1 MEFEK
6 ELSYKQ
12 MCSLMEEE
20 ESSSGNVRKYQLEHW
35 REQYNIEKVGR
46 GKYIIHSQLTKEE
59 SQALKDRKN
68 YANFLQATLLQFL
81 SESEFSTTVY
91 TYRDIREH
99 LMMVNPNYFPVKY
112 YQKEL
117 NIKVSHK
124 YTEELTEALK
134 KIWFDNADSHDEYAI
149 KAALRKLSDRRL
161 ISIKETHVFYKHIR
175 LPNGNIISS
184 KPEVATDE
192 QEAQFLQIGIEYL
205 NKVGCK
211 NVGELYGKPRIIQ
224 QGYYRVLVNYIKTLG
239 YDRYARAFVI
249 TRASELNRMVK
260 FLAPEFNEMQ
270 VNRYLKSKRF
280 NSIPKDMNEQLVEE
294 LIKYHKVVFLSAEE
308 MKELKQKEG

>member
-1 MEFEK
+1 MSKEK
-6 ELSYKQ
+6 ELTYPELCQELNEQEQKGGHNRKVHIEKLQ
-12 MCSLMEEE
+12 EE
-20 ESSSGNVRKYQLEHW
+20 
-35 REQYNIEKVGR
+35 YNIEKIGR
-46 GKYIIHSQLTKEE
+46 GKYIIHGQLTKEE
-59 SQALKDRKN
+59 SQAIKDRKN

-81 SESEFSTTVY
+81 SESETSTTIY

-161 ISIKETHVFYKHIR
+161 ISIKETHVFYKHIK
-175 LPNGNIISS
+175 LPNGNTVSS
-184 KPEVATDE
+184 KPELATDG
-192 QEAQFLQIGIEYL
+192 QEARFLQVGIEYL
-205 NKVGCK
+205 SKVGCK
-211 NVGELYGKPRIIQ
+211 NVGELYSKSKIIQ
-224 QGYYRVLVNYIKTLG
+224 QGYYRALVNYIKTLG

-249 TRASELNRMVK
+249 TRASELNRMVE
-260 FLAPEFNEMQ
+260 FLAPKFNEMQ

-280 NSIPKDMNEQLVEE
+280 NSIPKDMNEQLINE
-294 LIKYHKVVFLSAEE
+294 LIKYHRVVFATAEE
-308 MKELKQKEG
+308 LKKEG

>member
-12 MCSLMEEE
+12 ICSLMGEE
-20 ESSSGNVRKYQLEHW
+20 ESSSGNVRKYQLGRWQEK
-35 REQYNIEKVGR
+35 YNIEKIGR
-46 GKYIIHSQLTKEE
+46 GKYIVHGQLTKEE
-59 SQALKDRKN
+59 SQTIKDRKN

-81 SESEFSTTVY
+81 SVSEASTTVY

-124 YTEELTEALK
+124 YTAELTEALK
-134 KIWFDNADSHDEYAI
+134 RIWFDNADNHDEYAI

-175 LPNGNIISS
+175 LPNGNTVSS
-184 KPEVATDE
+184 KPELATDE
-192 QEAQFLQIGIEYL
+192 QEAQFLQVGIEYL

-211 NVGELYGKPRIIQ
+211 NVGELYNKSKIIQ
-224 QGYYRVLVNYIKTLG
+224 QGYYRALVNYIKTLG

-280 NSIPKDMNEQLVEE
+280 NSIPKAINEQMIEE
-294 LIKYHKVVFLSAEE
+294 LIKYHKVVFATAEE
-308 MKELKQKEG
+308 LEQIKKEG

>member
-12 MCSLMEEE
+12 LCSLMGEE
-20 ESSSGNVRKYQLEHW
+20 ESSSGNVRKYQLERW
-35 REQYNIEKVGR
+35 QEQYNIEKIGR
-46 GKYIIHSQLTKEE
+46 GKYIIHGQLTKEE
-59 SQALKDRKN
+59 SQTIKDRKN

-81 SESEFSTTVY
+81 SESETSTAVY

-124 YTEELTEALK
+124 YTAELTEALK
-134 KIWFDNADSHDEYAI
+134 RIWFDNADSHDEYAI

-161 ISIKETHVFYKHIR
+161 ISIKETHVFYKHIK
-175 LPNGNIISS
+175 LPNGNTVSS
-184 KPEVATDE
+184 KPELATDE
-192 QEAQFLQIGIEYL
+192 QEAQFLQVGIEYL

-211 NVGELYGKPRIIQ
+211 NVGELYSKSKIVQ
-224 QGYYRVLVNYIKTLG
+224 QGYYRALVNYIKTLG

-294 LIKYHKVVFLSAEE
+294 LIKYHKAVFATAEE
-308 MKELKQKEG
+308 LKKEG

>member
-1 MEFEK
+1 MGKEK
-6 ELSYKQ
+6 ELTYPELCQELNEQEQKGGHNRKVHIEKLQ
-12 MCSLMEEE
+12 EE
-20 ESSSGNVRKYQLEHW
+20 
-35 REQYNIEKVGR
+35 YNIEKIGR
-46 GKYIIHSQLTKEE
+46 GKYIIHGQLTKEE
-59 SQALKDRKN
+59 SQAIKDRKN

-81 SESEFSTTVY
+81 SESETSTTVY

-124 YTEELTEALK
+124 YTAELTEALK

-161 ISIKETHVFYKHIR
+161 ISIKETHVFYKHIK
-175 LPNGNIISS
+175 LPNGNTVSS
-184 KPEVATDE
+184 KPELATDE
-192 QEAQFLQIGIEYL
+192 QEARFLQVGIEYL
-205 NKVGCK
+205 SKVGCK
-211 NVGELYGKPRIIQ
+211 NVGELYSKSKIIQ
-224 QGYYRVLVNYIKTLG
+224 QGYYRALVNYIKTLG

-249 TRASELNRMVK
+249 TRASELSRMVK
-260 FLAPEFNEMQ
+260 FLAPEFNEIQ

-280 NSIPKDMNEQLVEE
+280 NSIPKDMNEQLINE
-294 LIKYHKVVFLSAEE
+294 LIKYHRVVFATVE
-308 MKELKQKEG
+308 ELKKEG

>member
-12 MCSLMEEE
+12 ICKEFDES
-20 ESSSGNVRKYQLEHW
+20 ESSSGRVRQLQLNRW
-35 REQYNIEKVGR
+35 QEQYDIEKVGR
-46 GKYIIHSQLTKEE
+46 GKYIIHGQLTKEE
-59 SQALKDRKN
+59 SQAIQDRKN

-81 SESEFSTTVY
+81 AESETSTTVY

-124 YTEELTEALK
+124 YTAELTEALK
-134 KIWFDNADSHDEYAI
+134 RIWFDNADSHDEYAI

-161 ISIKETHVFYKHIR
+161 ISIKETHVFYKHIK
-175 LPNGNIISS
+175 LPNGNTVSS
-184 KPEVATDE
+184 KPELATDE
-192 QEAQFLQIGIEYL
+192 QEAQFLQVGIEYL

-211 NVGELYGKPRIIQ
+211 NVGELYNKSKIIQ
-224 QGYYRVLVNYIKTLG
+224 QGYYRALVNYIKTLG

-280 NSIPKDMNEQLVEE
+280 NSIPKDMNEQLVGE
-294 LIKYHKVVFLSAEE
+294 LIKYHKAVFATAEE
-308 MKELKQKEG
+308 LKKEG

>member
-1 MEFEK
+1 MGKEK
-6 ELSYKQ
+6 ELTYPELCQELNEQEQKGGHNRKVHIEKLQ
-12 MCSLMEEE
+12 EE
-20 ESSSGNVRKYQLEHW
+20 
-35 REQYNIEKVGR
+35 YNIEKIGR
-46 GKYIIHSQLTKEE
+46 GKYIIHGQLTKEE
-59 SQALKDRKN
+59 SQAIKDRKN

-81 SESEFSTTVY
+81 SESETSTTVY

-124 YTEELTEALK
+124 YTAELTEALK

-161 ISIKETHVFYKHIR
+161 ISIKETHVFYKHIK
-175 LPNGNIISS
+175 LPNGNTVSS
-184 KPEVATDE
+184 KPELATDE
-192 QEAQFLQIGIEYL
+192 QEARFLQVGIEYL
-205 NKVGCK
+205 SKVGCK
-211 NVGELYGKPRIIQ
+211 NVGELYSKSKIIQ
-224 QGYYRVLVNYIKTLG
+224 QGYYRALVNYIKTLG

-249 TRASELNRMVK
+249 TRASELSRMVK
-260 FLAPEFNEMQ
+260 FLAPEFNEIQ

-280 NSIPKDMNEQLVEE
+280 NSIPKDMNEQLINE
-294 LIKYHKVVFLSAEE
+294 LIKYHRVVFATAEE
-308 MKELKQKEG
+308 LKKEG

>member
-12 MCSLMEEE
+12 ICSLMGEE
-20 ESSSGNVRKYQLEHW
+20 ESSSGNVRKYQLERW
-35 REQYNIEKVGR
+35 QEQYDIEKIGR
-46 GKYIIHSQLTKEE
+46 GKYIIHGQLTKEE
-59 SQALKDRKN
+59 SQAIKDRKN

-81 SESEFSTTVY
+81 SESEASTTVY

-124 YTEELTEALK
+124 YTAELTEALK
-134 KIWFDNADSHDEYAI
+134 RIWFDNADSHDEYAI

-161 ISIKETHVFYKHIR
+161 ISIKETHVFYKHIK
-175 LPNGNIISS
+175 LPNGNTVSS
-184 KPEVATDE
+184 KPELATDE
-192 QEAQFLQIGIEYL
+192 QEAQFLQVGIEYL

-211 NVGELYGKPRIIQ
+211 NVGELYSKSKIIQ
-224 QGYYRVLVNYIKTLG
+224 QGYYRALVNYIKTLG

-294 LIKYHKVVFLSAEE
+294 LVKYHKAVFATAD
-308 MKELKQKEG
+308 ELKKEG